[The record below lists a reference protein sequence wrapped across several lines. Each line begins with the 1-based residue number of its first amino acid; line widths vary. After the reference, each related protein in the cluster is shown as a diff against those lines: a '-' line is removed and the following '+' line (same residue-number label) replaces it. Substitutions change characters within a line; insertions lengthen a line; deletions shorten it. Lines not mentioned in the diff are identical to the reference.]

1 MNFILN
7 INCQIMNSD
16 LYGDVLACFYF
27 KKKFPF
33 SLSVIIFNFKNE
45 LYQIIS
51 NTFDYELS
59 KISNI
64 KSFISKDYKK
74 AIIYFYNNNYFYF
87 INYFIDLNKFRIYE
101 KNIFCK
107 KNILNIR
114 TKADFIYD
122 MNYINT
128 YKSITIYSSNS
139 ELFNLFRLFKKSLNI
154 LNYDDKTI
162 KLFNKNLTVKN
173 NMNNF
178 NYIKYKKEEIKNNKI
193 TSLRYLDDLSI
204 KCSEVDDYSKKHL
217 LCKSCSSGYYP
228 IVNSNAGDRVAVN
241 RNYKDCYN
249 SDTIPSNYFLNTN
262 NEYEE
267 CFITCKTCI
276 EKGNQENNKCTS
288 CIDNYIFNPKIEN
301 QNCVKKCEYYYYY
314 NCFGE
319 YKCTDNYYCPE
330 TNSFFIEEEKRCI
343 DDCNNAGIYSYQYE
357 GECISV
363 CPSNTRLSDINN
375 LCKDKNNKCIL
386 NSRKIKI
393 LGKFLSPNIINLMA
407 KYYAD
412 EFSYTFNHVTKFIG
426 DNYYIYFYKNKSCL
440 SELHLENYFLDCN
453 ECLLKISNNNNGLIP
468 LVARI
473 DILGKYNNPTTKY
486 AFFNP
491 NTGEKYDTK
500 VCEGTTII
508 IKKNI
513 NIFYKK
519 DYDSLIEQ
527 NIDFLDINSSF
538 YSDICFSFQSNN
550 SRDILLED
558 RLLFYYPNVTLCEEG
573 CIYNGTDY
581 TTLFAKCICNFSY
594 SNYDLMNINQLE
606 DEQIKER
613 QDEIFKSNFEKITRK
628 YPIRLFT
635 CIKNILNY
643 NSFLRAYG
651 NFLIIILIIAQII
664 CIFILFLDNFLN
676 KIGMFILTMTNVYR
690 QYYKKIHDIGGKEND
705 DKNGKV
711 LEIVNHGDNVLN
723 KKCKKKSRSK
733 YIVDIALNDNSEHA
747 LKLKKINIGGE
758 NADKTYISEK
768 QKQLTKITEEYM
780 KLFLSMAPEEMRLFD
795 AIERDKRTFW
805 AYLSYSIVKKEMI
818 INTFFMT
825 EETKPLP
832 LKIIFFTLYIDLFFI
847 WNAVKISCSNENIK
861 LLYNIKTNKQYIKYL
876 FANIVMDIFYSFIVI
891 TILRNLLLL
900 FLIDKVSIRDIL
912 KKEKH
917 DNDEL
922 LNKNIK
928 KYNKLMKIRYI
939 AFIILDGIIMITS
952 WIYVYC
958 FNVVFSNTKLHWI
971 ISSIIVIV
979 SSSVLYIILA
989 CLETILRFLA
999 VKCKIEFIFTFSK
1012 FIDKI

>member
-1 MNFILN
+1 MDLFLNNIYFIVLFILFNNNYIKSNILSYGSNHIILINDNYIMINNNGIYTYNSIQSKIVNHFYFDNNDNNKDKLPLITQFSHNNIRYIICLKNKIIYIFNELGLHLFSINFKDKNYNIFSIYLYEIKKADFYFVICYNDISLTNMKTFIYNINTKEIIEIKSLKMNFILN

-87 INYFIDLNKFRIYE
+87 INYFIDLNKFRIYA

-122 MNYINT
+122 KNYINT

-173 NMNNF
+173 NISNF
-178 NYIKYKKEEIKNNKI
+178 NYIKYKKEPIKNNKI

-228 IVNSNAGDRVAVN
+228 IVNSNAGNRVAVN
-241 RNYKDCYN
+241 GNYKDCYN
-249 SDTIPSNYFLNTN
+249 RDTIPSNYFLNAN

-267 CFITCKTCI
+267 CFITCKTCR

-288 CIDNYIFNPKIEN
+288 CIDNFIFNPKVEN
-301 QNCVKKCEYYYYY
+301 KNCVKKCEYYYYY

-319 YKCTDNYYCPE
+319 YKCTDNFYCPE

-343 DDCNNAGIYSYQYE
+343 DDCNNAGIYRYQYE

-363 CPSNTRLSDINN
+363 CPSNTRLNDINN
-375 LCKDKNNKCIL
+375 LCKDENNKCVL

-393 LGKFLSPNIINLMA
+393 LGKYLSPNIINLMA

-412 EFSYTFNHVTKFIG
+412 EFSYTFNHITQFIG

-440 SELHLENYFLDCN
+440 SELHLENYFLDFN
-453 ECLLKISNNNNGLIP
+453 ECLLKITNNNNGLIP

-486 AFFNP
+486 AFFDP

-513 NIFYKK
+513 NYF
-519 DYDSLIEQ
+519 
-527 NIDFLDINSSF
+527 
-538 YSDICFSFQSNN
+538 
-550 SRDILLED
+550 
-558 RLLFYYPNVTLCEEG
+558 
-573 CIYNGTDY
+573 
-581 TTLFAKCICNFSY
+581 
-594 SNYDLMNINQLE
+594 
-606 DEQIKER
+606 
-613 QDEIFKSNFEKITRK
+613 
-628 YPIRLFT
+628 
-635 CIKNILNY
+635 
-643 NSFLRAYG
+643 
-651 NFLIIILIIAQII
+651 
-664 CIFILFLDNFLN
+664 
-676 KIGMFILTMTNVYR
+676 
-690 QYYKKIHDIGGKEND
+690 
-705 DKNGKV
+705 
-711 LEIVNHGDNVLN
+711 
-723 KKCKKKSRSK
+723 
-733 YIVDIALNDNSEHA
+733 
-747 LKLKKINIGGE
+747 LKKI
-758 NADKTYISEK
+758 
-768 QKQLTKITEEYM
+768 
-780 KLFLSMAPEEMRLFD
+780 
-795 AIERDKRTFW
+795 
-805 AYLSYSIVKKEMI
+805 MI
-818 INTFFMT
+818 
-825 EETKPLP
+825 
-832 LKIIFFTLYIDLFFI
+832 
-847 WNAVKISCSNENIK
+847 
-861 LLYNIKTNKQYIKYL
+861 
-876 FANIVMDIFYSFIVI
+876 
-891 TILRNLLLL
+891 
-900 FLIDKVSIRDIL
+900 
-912 KKEKH
+912 H
-917 DNDEL
+917 
-922 LNKNIK
+922 
-928 KYNKLMKIRYI
+928 
-939 AFIILDGIIMITS
+939 
-952 WIYVYC
+952 
-958 FNVVFSNTKLHWI
+958 
-971 ISSIIVIV
+971 
-979 SSSVLYIILA
+979 
-989 CLETILRFLA
+989 
-999 VKCKIEFIFTFSK
+999 
-1012 FIDKI
+1012 